1 MNSNSIKLRAII
13 ILLIFAFN
21 AGFAACSPQ
30 KLKTTVL
37 GIETENGAVVEITV
51 ELARTDEER
60 SKGLMFRKN
69 LPDGEGMLFLFDR
82 DQLLSFWMK
91 NTLIPLSIA
100 YIASDGHI
108 VEIKDM
114 QPHDLNSVRSSR
126 SVRYALEAPQGW
138 FGRVNVKPGDIVKID
153 PALIH

>member
-1 MNSNSIKLRAII
+1 MNSNSVKLRAII
-13 ILLIFAFN
+13 ILIIFAFN

-51 ELARTDEER
+51 EIARTDEER

-100 YIASDGHI
+100 YIASDGII

-114 QPHDLNSVRSSR
+114 LPHDLNSVKSSR
-126 SVRYALEAPQGW
+126 SVRYALEAPRGW

-153 PALIH
+153 PALIP